1 MSDLLSA
8 QILRQINEELS
19 NSSEDDSIIIGE
31 IEVKYIIIPGF
42 RTGSNLVWAFE
53 EQHLYYKNAYS
64 KAKNQ
69 ESCKC
74 YKPGCRVRLY
84 IREDGTAFRFIE
96 INHAKNHGSMY
107 SDFKQMYCFNKM
119 KKEAETAPAS
129 TTPFQ
134 IYQKVVLE

>member
-1 MSDLLSA
+1 M
-8 QILRQINEELS
+8 N
-19 NSSEDDSIIIGE
+19 
-31 IEVKYIIIPGF
+31 YIIIPGF
-42 RTGSNLVWAFE
+42 KTGSNLVWAFE
-53 EQHLYYKNAYS
+53 EQHLYYKNACS
-64 KAKNQ
+64 KAKLL

-74 YKPGCRVRLY
+74 YRQGCKARLY

-96 INHAKNHGSMY
+96 INNAKNHGSMY

-119 KKEAETAPAS
+119 KKEAETAPPS